1 MSVRSRLIRML
12 QKAKYKTAAI
22 GFGQQKEYFSDKGQR
37 SYENIKRNQA
47 IYQQGGLVT
56 QAINCYPEYMLLNVV
71 DDWTLAGNN
80 DLYVEHIH
88 EIIRKFN
95 FYDVLWQ
102 QIINCLVARDGLA
115 EIVLT
120 RSGDFHS
127 LVPRNPLYFEAGYEE
142 NGHIIEYRQKK
153 GSSIM
158 DETTIAPEF
167 ILHNR
172 LITQSDDPWGIALI
186 DIAFDEIMRDTRTA
200 EGTAN
205 GIERHGTP
213 KWDIVINTEN
223 QEVSD
228 EDIERTGDKFKNIN
242 SMHEF
247 IHRDDVTF
255 KEIDTQ
261 GVPHVK
267 DYSETS
273 LDRLSAALGVP
284 SEIMGLGRGS
294 TEATAKVRAVGFA
307 KKIKPMQ
314 KRLNYQINDQFFM
327 PELMRTY
334 GAAEPVYIDFGEIVP
349 QDFEMLSGAV
359 QKLMPQIDP
368 FLLLHRDEMR
378 SLLNYP
384 EYDSVDVESEYSE

>member
-1 MSVRSRLIRML
+1 MSLRSKLIRML
-12 QKAKYKTAAI
+12 SKAKYKTAAI
-22 GFGQQKEYFSDKGQR
+22 GIGQENELFSNNTQR

-47 IYQQGGLVT
+47 IFQQGGLIT

-71 DDWTLAGNN
+71 DDWNLTGNN
-80 DLYVEHIH
+80 DMYVDHIY

-102 QIINCLVARDGLA
+102 QIINCLVSRDGIA
-115 EIVLT
+115 EIVYT
-120 RSGDFHS
+120 NAGDFHS
-127 LVPRNPLYFEAGYEE
+127 LIPRNPLYFSAGYDSD
-142 NGHIIEYRQKK
+142 GHINEYRQTK
-153 GSSIM
+153 GDSIIN
-158 DETTIAPEF
+158 EYTPIAPEF

-172 LITQSDDPWGIALI
+172 LITQADDPWGLSLI

-213 KWDIVINTEN
+213 KWDIVIKTED

-228 EDIERTGDKFKNIN
+228 EDIERTGDKFKKIN

-247 IHRDDVTF
+247 VHRDDVTIS
-255 KEIDTQ
+255 EIDTQ

-267 DYSETS
+267 DYTETS

-284 SEIMGLGRGS
+284 TEIMGLGRGS
-294 TEATAKVRAVGFA
+294 TEATAKVRAVSFA

-314 KRLNYQINDQFFM
+314 KRLNYQINDQFFK
-327 PELMRTY
+327 PELIRTF
-334 GAAEPVYIDFGEIVP
+334 GNAEPIYIDFGEIVP
-349 QDFEMLSGAV
+349 QDFDMLSTAV

-368 FLLLHRDEMR
+368 FLIMHRDELR
-378 SLLNYP
+378 AILNYP
-384 EYDSVDVESEYSE
+384 EYDTVETDYE

>member
-1 MSVRSRLIRML
+1 MSIRTKLIRML
-12 QKAKYKTAAI
+12 EKAKYKTSAI
-22 GFGQQKEYFSDKGQR
+22 GYGDDKQYFSDKGPR
-37 SYENIKRNQA
+37 SFENIKRFQS

-56 QAINCYPEYMLLNVV
+56 QALNCYPEYMLMNVV
-71 DDWTLAGNN
+71 DDWTLTGNN

-102 QIINCLVARDGLA
+102 QIINSIVSGDGIA
-115 EIVLT
+115 EVVLT
-120 RSGDFHS
+120 RSGNFHS
-127 LVPRNPLYFEAGYEE
+127 LIPRNPLYFSAGYNE
-142 NGHIIEYRQKK
+142 NGHIAEYRQKK
-153 GSSIM
+153 GTSIM
-158 DETTIAPEF
+158 DEYTTIAPEF

-172 LITQSDDPWGIALI
+172 LITQADDPWGIALVG
-186 DIAFDEIMRDTRTA
+186 IAYDEIMRDTATA

-228 EDIERTGDKFKNIN
+228 EDIERTGNIFKKIN

-247 IHRDDVTF
+247 VHRDDLTIS
-255 KEIDTQ
+255 EMDTQ

-273 LDRLSAALGVP
+273 LDRLSAAVGVP

-314 KRLNYQINDQFFM
+314 KRLNYQINEQFFM
-327 PELMRTY
+327 PELMRTF

-349 QDFEMLSGAV
+349 QDFEMLSTAV

-368 FLLLHRDEMR
+368 FLLLHRDEFR
-378 SLLNYP
+378 ALLNYP
-384 EYDSVDVESEYSE
+384 EYDTVEEVIE

>member
-1 MSVRSRLIRML
+1 ML
-12 QKAKYKTAAI
+12 EKAKYKTSAV
-22 GFGQQKEYFSDKGQR
+22 GYGDDKQYFSDKGPR
-37 SYENIKRNQA
+37 SVENIKRYQL

-56 QAINCYPEYMLLNVV
+56 QALNCYPEYMLMNVV
-71 DDWTLAGNN
+71 DDFTLTGNN

-102 QIINCLVARDGLA
+102 QITNCNVSGDGIA
-115 EIVLT
+115 EVVLT
-120 RSGDFHS
+120 RSDKFHS
-127 LVPRNPLYFEAGYEE
+127 LVPRNPLYFSAGYDE
-142 NGHIIEYRQKK
+142 NGHIVEYRQKK
-153 GSSIM
+153 GNSIM
-158 DETTIAPEF
+158 DEYSTIEPEF

-172 LITQSDDPWGIALI
+172 LITQADDPWGISLVG
-186 DIAFDEIMRDTRTA
+186 IAYDEIMRDTATA

-213 KWDIVINTEN
+213 KWDIVISTEN

-228 EDIERTGDKFKNIN
+228 DDIERTGNVFKKIN

-247 IHRDDVTF
+247 VHRDDLTIS
-255 KEIDTQ
+255 EIDTQ
-261 GVPHVK
+261 GVPGVK

-273 LDRLSAALGVP
+273 LDRLSAGLGVP

-294 TEATAKVRAVGFA
+294 TEATAKVRAVGYA

-314 KRLNYQINDQFFM
+314 KRLNYQVNEQFFM
-327 PELMRTY
+327 PELMRTF

-349 QDFEMLSGAV
+349 QDFEMLSSAV

-368 FLLLHRDEMR
+368 FLLLHRDEFR
-378 SLLNYP
+378 ALLNYP
-384 EYDSVDVESEYSE
+384 EYDTVEEIIE